1 MIPGLSRASVGLE
14 VLGPGL
20 RGSEIAPRAGK
31 RPYKVREN
39 VLALGNV
46 RSVAEHVLL
55 LGDDAGSFR
64 HVGVT
69 AGGDLHTFAHR
80 TLTETV
86 DVTLN
91 DSDKTITV
99 PANRLW
105 WIHLIH
111 IDFTSSA
118 VGGDRV
124 IRMFITTDGTNSVL
138 SHQLPLTQAASLI
151 RRYTFAPTYPE
162 NTSFNGFDALL
173 PLPSR
178 LLIPAGGTLRILD
191 NSLIDPT
198 ADDMLIR
205 IQHDEIVV

>member
-1 MIPGLSRASVGLE
+1 M
-14 VLGPGL
+14 
-20 RGSEIAPRAGK
+20 
-31 RPYKVREN
+31 
-39 VLALGNV
+39 ALGNV

-64 HVGVT
+64 HIGAT

-91 DSDKTITV
+91 DSDKTFTV
-99 PANRLW
+99 PADRLW

-111 IDFTSSA
+111 IDFISTAS
-118 VGGDRV
+118 GGDRV
-124 IRMFITTDGTNSVL
+124 IRMFITADGTNTML
-138 SHQLPLTQAASLI
+138 SHHLPLAQAANLN

-162 NTSFNGFDALL
+162 NTGFNGFDALL

-191 NSLIDPT
+191 NNVVDLT
-198 ADDMLIR
+198 GDDMLIR

>member
-1 MIPGLSRASVGLE
+1 MAAGNLSPASQ
-14 VLGPGL
+14 
-20 RGSEIAPRAGK
+20 R
-31 RPYKVREN
+31 
-39 VLALGNV
+39 
-46 RSVAEHVLL
+46 VLL

-69 AGGDLHTFAHR
+69 AGGDLYTFAHR

-105 WIHLIH
+105 WVHLIH
-111 IDFTSSA
+111 IDFTSTA
-118 VGGDRV
+118 TGGDRV
-124 IRMFITTDGTNSVL
+124 IRLFITTDGTNTVL
-138 SHQLPLTQAASLI
+138 SHQLPLTQAASLV

-162 NTSFNGFDALL
+162 NTGFNGFDALL
-173 PLPSR
+173 PLPAR

-191 NSLIDPT
+191 NNAVDVA

-205 IQHDEIVV
+205 IQHDEITV